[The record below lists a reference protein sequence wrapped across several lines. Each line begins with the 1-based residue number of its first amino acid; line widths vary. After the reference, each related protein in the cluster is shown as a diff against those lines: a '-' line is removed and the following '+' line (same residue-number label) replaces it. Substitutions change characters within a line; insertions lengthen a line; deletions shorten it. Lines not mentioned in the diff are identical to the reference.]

1 MEKTFTFDMAS
12 KAYADYI
19 LNRKDRYAPLIVE
32 IPEGIEDIEPLA
44 FDMMPLTSVKFPS
57 TMTEISNGAFG
68 ESTLKKWRYQGTS
81 RKYVAVLSVRYLA
94 WKNLFFTR
102 AWRKS
107 ARRLSLCVIIL
118 KHLL

>member
-19 LNRKDRYAPLIVE
+19 LNSKDRYAPLIVE

-68 ESTLKKWRYQGTS
+68 ESTLKWRYQGTS
-81 RKYVAVLSVRYLA
+81 KKYVAVLSVRYLA
-94 WKNLFFTR
+94 WKNLSFTR